1 MINKNIKRMLLFITL
16 CFLLIGIVSATDN
29 VSDDTSGST
38 QTITEKSAAEVE
50 TVAEVEDNVIDDNK
64 EDFKKDSKTDQI
76 KTATSAKQ
84 TKITI
89 DPIPKVSVD
98 DSVFISGTFTDINN
112 NPLRYTHL
120 KVVVNGEA
128 YYSQTNDYGDYFG
141 EYYAETPG
149 TKTVT
154 VSWAGNTGY
163 APTTAKTTFTV
174 DGQYPTYINLNN
186 IKDVNLGD
194 SVSISGYY
202 RYDQAKPLRQTAM
215 TINING
221 AKYYARTNDNGY
233 FNYNYKTTKTGT
245 NTVTVSYPG
254 NTRFKSATET
264 QTFNVK
270 SAGPMDTY
278 ITLNNINDVKNGEYV
293 TISGY
298 YRYDQA
304 KPLRQTAM
312 TINING
318 AKYYARTNDNGYFT
332 YSYKATKAGTNTV
345 TVSYPG
351 NTRFK
356 SASVTK
362 TFNVKSTGPQ
372 DTYILLNNINDV
384 NNGQY
389 VTISGYYYYGDSKP
403 LRQTAMTI
411 NINGAK
417 YYARTNDNGY
427 FTYSYK
433 TTKDGSNSVTVSYP
447 GNNNFKATNS
457 TKTFNVK
464 SIGPKTTYIK
474 LNNIYDFSYD
484 DYTYITGYYYY
495 GNDIPLIY
503 TPMTINI
510 NDKKYTTKTDS
521 DGFFSLYYSPE
532 KVGKNT
538 VNVSYPGNNNF
549 KGASATKTFNV
560 IITSPIETTID
571 MFIMGE
577 YELGKYMDIHGYYY
591 YGDGIPLTQTTMTI
605 DVEGQIYHAKTDNNG
620 YFSYKYKPT
629 KSGPNIVTVTF
640 DGNKNF
646 RRASCVNTII
656 VLDLTPKVVTLKSYS
671 TNYIADSTIV
681 GSDNFY
687 SYYETKT
694 NAQSSQGVWVEN
706 RNVDAQVLDDLAPT
720 KRILSAKFY
729 FRNSNNQIK
738 TKTVNAQYI
747 DFVKTSLISG
757 YTPFKVDVTYR
768 DMTEQD
774 TAEWYGQFEY

>member
-233 FNYNYKTTKTGT
+233 F
-245 NTVTVSYPG
+245 
-254 NTRFKSATET
+254 
-264 QTFNVK
+264 
-270 SAGPMDTY
+270 
-278 ITLNNINDVKNGEYV
+278 
-293 TISGY
+293 
-298 YRYDQA
+298 
-304 KPLRQTAM
+304 
-312 TINING
+312 
-318 AKYYARTNDNGYFT
+318 T

-345 TVSYPG
+345 TVSYSG